1 LVLNEAYDLWEI
13 VCKSEAA
20 LNRAINAF
28 LEMPSEGAYS
38 LKNYPFETDARVA
51 YIKKLEKFART
62 QGSNVTAVYKPPTQ
76 RILGNAE
83 FLREFVP
90 EYTC

>member
-1 LVLNEAYDLWEI
+1 
-13 VCKSEAA
+13 
-20 LNRAINAF
+20 
-28 LEMPSEGAYS
+28 MPSEGAYS
-38 LKNYPFETDARVA
+38 LKNYPFETDARVV

-62 QGSNVTAVYKPPTQ
+62 QGSNVTAVYKLPTQ

-83 FLREFVP
+83 FFREFVP